1 MTTGA
6 RPTLKCNIVNSI
18 IKPESRTCPYFSD
31 CYHLVGRV
39 FLLHYHN
46 NLLHFSISQSL
57 LGSEHEELHYRYNL
71 TVLHGK
77 SEYTY
82 KGPVISMIKNATDI
96 KNEGRCLVIREKVWD
111 YMSYKLKITKH
122 WNTSLYIK
130 IRHTYSKKGENQIA
144 IHSVINVGRV
154 VSKYWR
160 NQ

>member
-1 MTTGA
+1 MELEIGMGSTISKYIFKIKIYFCIVTYFVKVLTTGA
-6 RPTLKCNIVNSI
+6 RPTLKCNIVNRI

-31 CYHLVGRV
+31 CYHLGRV
-39 FLLHYHN
+39 LLHYHN
-46 NLLHFSISQSL
+46 NLMHFSISQSL

-122 WNTSLYIK
+122 
-130 IRHTYSKKGENQIA
+130 
-144 IHSVINVGRV
+144 
-154 VSKYWR
+154 
-160 NQ
+160 